1 MLLDRFVKQK
11 WSNRGLTYSLIVK
24 DSQKEFFAARVDPE
38 VLEILK
44 AEAEARGV
52 RVSAIAREAFNE
64 WIARHVRNCCPWCG
78 VVNLPGADWCGSCTA
93 PLSPAAM
100 EEQRRGYAEVA
111 ESVKRQEKEVAEQ
124 VARIEAKFSEIL
136 KLVGPRDLE
145 QGPARPRVRGP
156 GQEPITPE
164 EQT

>member
-1 MLLDRFVKQK
+1 M
-11 WSNRGLTYSLIVK
+11 IVK

-52 RVSAIAREAFNE
+52 RVSAIAREAFDE
-64 WIARHVRNCCPWCG
+64 WIARHVENRCPRCG
-78 VVNLPGADWCGSCTA
+78 AENLPGADWCGSCTA
-93 PLSPAAM
+93 PLTETAREKSREETDRLLEKITERNLAELNRQINEVYRRLESRVIAA
-100 EEQRRGYAEVA
+100 
-111 ESVKRQEKEVAEQ
+111 
-124 VARIEAKFSEIL
+124 IE
-136 KLVGPRDLE
+136 GLE
-145 QGPARPRVRGP
+145 TGAGLDQDQAPARPRVREP